1 MGLAFVIVGIVSA
14 GIAVFAL
21 QNNQPL
27 SLRFITWSLDN
38 VPLAGAIL
46 VALAAGLILAAVPL
60 FFSNWRLRSRAR
72 AAERKVDILESAL
85 ATREAAQ
92 VTPRPAPV
100 PAPLPSS
107 TRTA

>member
-1 MGLAFVIVGIVSA
+1 MGLAFVIVGVVSA

-27 SLRFITWSLDN
+27 SLRFIAWSLDN

-72 AAERKVDILESAL
+72 AAERKVDMLETAL
-85 ATREAAQ
+85 ATREAAPL
-92 VTPRPAPV
+92 TPRPAPTPV
-100 PAPLPSS
+100 PPS

>member
-1 MGLAFVIVGIVSA
+1 MGLAYVIVAIVSA
-14 GIAVFAL
+14 AIAVFAL

-27 SLRFITWSLDN
+27 SLRFIAWSLDN

-60 FFSNWRLRSRAR
+60 LFSNWRLRSRAR
-72 AAERKVDILESAL
+72 TLERKVDMLESAL
-85 ATREAAQ
+85 ATRDAAHL
-92 VTPRPAPV
+92 TPRPAPV
-100 PAPLPSS
+100 PPPSS

>member
-1 MGLAFVIVGIVSA
+1 MGLAFIIVGIVSA

-27 SLRFITWSLDN
+27 SLRFIAWSLDN

-60 FFSNWRLRSRAR
+60 LFSNWRLRSRAR
-72 AAERKVDILESAL
+72 AAERKVDMLESAL
-85 ATREAAQ
+85 ATREAAHL
-92 VTPRPAPV
+92 TPRPAP
-100 PAPLPSS
+100 APLPPS